1 MIWLCAVLAAALT
14 GVSLLMIF
22 RQKKLE
28 KQVNALCSALA
39 IFSREG
45 DTLDYSVAED
55 ILAPL
60 QNGLAELTD
69 EIHRSREQLQQHRER
84 TVSLIA
90 DISHQLKTPLASMEL
105 YLEMM
110 AQDTGDPRV
119 DKLFI
124 LTHRMEKLIVSLLQ
138 LEKLNARAYSLKY
151 EEGDVSALLR
161 KITGELMPLFPE
173 KEFVLPSFPVP
184 GRFDHRWLEEAL
196 ANILKNA
203 CEHTSPSGKIL
214 IQASAEEGML
224 RIRIEDDGG
233 GIPAEALNRIFDRFS
248 SLTPGVGSTGLGLA
262 IARSILNLHHGDIS
276 AFNGKRGLVLSLWLP
291 QYAGTLVHLTES

>member
-90 DISHQLKTPLASMEL
+90 DIS
-105 YLEMM
+105 
-110 AQDTGDPRV
+110 
-119 DKLFI
+119 I
-124 LTHRMEKLIVSLLQ
+124 
-138 LEKLNARAYSLKY
+138 N
-151 EEGDVSALLR
+151 
-161 KITGELMPLFPE
+161 
-173 KEFVLPSFPVP
+173 
-184 GRFDHRWLEEAL
+184 
-196 ANILKNA
+196 
-203 CEHTSPSGKIL
+203 
-214 IQASAEEGML
+214 
-224 RIRIEDDGG
+224 
-233 GIPAEALNRIFDRFS
+233 
-248 SLTPGVGSTGLGLA
+248 
-262 IARSILNLHHGDIS
+262 
-276 AFNGKRGLVLSLWLP
+276 
-291 QYAGTLVHLTES
+291 